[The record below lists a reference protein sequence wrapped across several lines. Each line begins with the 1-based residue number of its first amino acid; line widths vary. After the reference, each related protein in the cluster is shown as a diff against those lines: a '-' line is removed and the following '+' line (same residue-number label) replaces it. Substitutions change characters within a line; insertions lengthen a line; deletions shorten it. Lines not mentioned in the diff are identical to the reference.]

1 MSVGAGLQD
10 RPTLAAVAIA
20 IVSIAPMVV
29 AGQPAAPAKKT
40 AAAGGIPRMP
50 DGKPDLQGT
59 YDIGTLT
66 PLQRRAGSPLVM
78 TEDEA
83 KKLEQQVAARS
94 DNLNAPI
101 DANRAA
107 PPSGGD
113 GSPGPYGNVGGY
125 NNFWL
130 DPGTRYT
137 TVDGQKRAS
146 LLIDPPD
153 GRLPEMT
160 PEAKRARAR
169 ASARPTSDQAARE
182 EDPGFEGADA
192 YNDPEMRPLAERCL
206 LGFSSTSGPPMLP
219 TYFYNNLHQIVQTP
233 DTVMILTEMVHDAR
247 IVRIGGTHLPATM
260 KSGSAIR
267 SAAGKAT
274 RSSSR
279 RRTSPTTRGS
289 WARPEPAGRR
299 ALHARRRQD
308 AALSVHRRGSEDV
321 DAAVDGRIH
330 VAGRPTT

>member
-1 MSVGAGLQD
+1 MRARVLRLVAWGGPERTALHI
-10 RPTLAAVAIA
+10 AAVVIA
-20 IVSIAPMVV
+20 VVSIAPVVV
-29 AGQPAAPAKKT
+29 AGQPARSVKKA

-50 DGKPDLQGT
+50 DGKPNLQGT

-107 PPSGGD
+107 PPTGGD

-130 DPGTRYT
+130 DPGTHYT

-153 GRLPEMT
+153 GRLPELT
-160 PEAKRARAR
+160 PDGKTRQSSRQ
-169 ASARPTSDQAARE
+169 ARPTSDQARAKTIR
-182 EDPGFEGADA
+182 ASRA
-192 YNDPEMRPLAERCL
+192 
-206 LGFSSTSGPPMLP
+206 P
-219 TYFYNNLHQIVQTP
+219 T
-233 DTVMILTEMVHDAR
+233 
-247 IVRIGGTHLPATM
+247 
-260 KSGSAIR
+260 
-267 SAAGKAT
+267 
-274 RSSSR
+274 
-279 RRTSPTTRGS
+279 PTTT
-289 WARPEPAGRR
+289 PKCGR
-299 ALHARRRQD
+299 
-308 AALSVHRRGSEDV
+308 SPSGV
-321 DAAVDGRIH
+321 
-330 VAGRPTT
+330 